1 MILPVYLPVEL
12 KNLILEFIGYHKL
25 RNGKYMKQ
33 IAEPQLFNMAIKI
46 QMMPKII
53 HGYVKIKLP
62 TTTTT
67 TIILFYN
74 SPNNYKKSN
83 RL

>member
-1 MILPVYLPVEL
+1 MILPSDLPFEL
-12 KNLILEFIGYHKL
+12 TNLILEYGGYHKL

-33 IAEPQLFNMAIKI
+33 LAEPQLFNMAIKI

-62 TTTTT
+62 TTTTL
-67 TIILFYN
+67 ILFYN
-74 SPNNYKKSN
+74 SPSNHNKST